1 MKDTKGVQHGGS
13 HDNMPMNT
21 HMLMVPIRLC
31 SPTKRDLR
39 QWQRYLH
46 ASLKSFGQTPTQQ
59 NKVCSRKKIRPT
71 RRVGLSLTPH
81 ACITWRGEVN
91 ETDSTKLKQV

>member
-1 MKDTKGVQHGGS
+1 VKDTKGVQHGGS

-59 NKVCSRKKIRPT
+59 NKVCSRKKNP
-71 RRVGLSLTPH
+71 
-81 ACITWRGEVN
+81 ADQARGVKSYTTCMHYMER
-91 ETDSTKLKQV
+91 